1 MMQLIWKLLFS
12 DSSHDHGTLG
22 QLFSLIKRLPA
33 AKKPKEDM
41 HACTD
46 ALFTVLKGYIVAAAC
61 KELGID
67 IDTESIP
74 SHEMKRWSYKQKLSF
89 IVQLSM
95 KIVEKYTLVDEAI
108 LCQAIKET
116 GDKKY
121 DYSRTL
127 CHYACLALEFT
138 DACDEGDGIRDIR
151 CWRIFLPHFSAGGR
165 TKYSLESLRLQLQ
178 LAVLPPHLVQQLTW
192 GRFVNTHGG
201 LGKNIPCDL
210 HNEHFNKLFKEAI
223 AHMGANFTKEA
234 TTRVARS
241 VTFISHVADRFET
254 ETNIRPDATAHTT
267 KKDEED
273 VQKVAKV
280 IVREKLWDIIPGR
293 THHSFKNMSS
303 NPLKPLRIEK
313 LNSWISDKIKETVK
327 YRRLQEGDVSNS
339 DSSD

>member
-1 MMQLIWKLLFS
+1 
-12 DSSHDHGTLG
+12 
-22 QLFSLIKRLPA
+22 
-33 AKKPKEDM
+33 
-41 HACTD
+41 
-46 ALFTVLKGYIVAAAC
+46 
-61 KELGID
+61 
-67 IDTESIP
+67 
-74 SHEMKRWSYKQKLSF
+74 
-89 IVQLSM
+89 M

-151 CWRIFLPHFSAGGR
+151 CWRIFLPHFSAGGM

-273 VQKVAKV
+273 MQKWQK
-280 IVREKLWDIIPGR
+280 
-293 THHSFKNMSS
+293 
-303 NPLKPLRIEK
+303 
-313 LNSWISDKIKETVK
+313 
-327 YRRLQEGDVSNS
+327 
-339 DSSD
+339 

>member
-1 MMQLIWKLLFS
+1 
-12 DSSHDHGTLG
+12 
-22 QLFSLIKRLPA
+22 
-33 AKKPKEDM
+33 M

-67 IDTESIP
+67 VDTESIP
-74 SHEMKRWSYKQKLSF
+74 SDEMKRWSYKQRLSF

-95 KIVEKYTLVDEAI
+95 KVVEKYTLVGEAI

-121 DYSRTL
+121 VHSRTL
-127 CHYACLALEFT
+127 CQYACLALEFT

-151 CWRIFLPHFSAGGR
+151 CWRIFLPHFSAGGM

-234 TTRVARS
+234 TTR
-241 VTFISHVADRFET
+241 
-254 ETNIRPDATAHTT
+254 
-267 KKDEED
+267 
-273 VQKVAKV
+273 
-280 IVREKLWDIIPGR
+280 
-293 THHSFKNMSS
+293 
-303 NPLKPLRIEK
+303 
-313 LNSWISDKIKETVK
+313 
-327 YRRLQEGDVSNS
+327 
-339 DSSD
+339 